1 MWNIIDRFTSTFVYE
16 YNSANQIARM
26 IQNDDMSNTKDFRYG
41 YDAWGYELTGRNFI
55 DTLNLKF
62 GILILIN

>member
-1 MWNIIDRFTSTFVYE
+1 VYE